1 MALLTVE
8 RKDMPYDEKALEYL
22 MFLKA
27 KHDRTIKVWGCAH
40 SWPQRLYTTKKGKIQ
55 LEYHLKRW
63 CCPAQLT
70 RKKTGMYVMV
80 INIPGTFIY
89 MDMEGTIHMLLE
101 GEIIK
106 LIVKSIQEHMTNTYG
121 ILTKGR
127 LWCMYN
133 SKMHFTELY
142 KWRSY
147 SGSYNPTH
155 NRRGDSRL
163 LIRTDVW
170 QTKQSSRSNLLL
182 YGSNNLQISHVD
194 QAVVKTI
201 LKNLQANLDK
211 IAHLQPQEAK

>member
-1 MALLTVE
+1 
-8 RKDMPYDEKALEYL
+8 
-22 MFLKA
+22 
-27 KHDRTIKVWGCAH
+27 
-40 SWPQRLYTTKKGKIQ
+40 
-55 LEYHLKRW
+55 
-63 CCPAQLT
+63 
-70 RKKTGMYVMV
+70 
-80 INIPGTFIY
+80 
-89 MDMEGTIHMLLE
+89 
-101 GEIIK
+101 
-106 LIVKSIQEHMTNTYG
+106 
-121 ILTKGR
+121 
-127 LWCMYN
+127 MYN

-201 LKNLQANLDK
+201 LKKFTGKFGQDSPLTTTRGK
-211 IAHLQPQEAK
+211 VI